1 MEFTK
6 EIEKMFDAEQAIST
20 VEKTALS
27 VLSYVQPTEVRK
39 VLVDLTQ
46 AQVDFTRANMAAFK
60 SMGAMVKTS
69 TQEFTKSFEKVG
81 K

>member
-6 EIEKMFDAEQAIST
+6 EIEKMFDAEQAISS

-60 SMGAMVKTS
+60 SIGAMVKTS

>member
-6 EIEKMFDAEQAIST
+6 EIEKMFDADQAISS

-60 SMGAMVKTS
+60 SIGAMVKTS

>member
-20 VEKTALS
+20 IEKTALS
-27 VLSYVQPTEVRK
+27 VLSYVQPTEVRE
-39 VLVDLTQ
+39 VLVNLTQ

-60 SMGAMVKTS
+60 SIGAMVKTS
-69 TQEFTKSFEKVG
+69 TQEVTKSFEKAR

>member
-27 VLSYVQPTEVRK
+27 VLSYIQPTEVRE
-39 VLVDLTQ
+39 VLVNLTQ
-46 AQVDFTRANMAAFK
+46 AQVDFTRANMVAFK
-60 SMGAMVKTS
+60 SIGAMVKTS
-69 TQEFTKSFEKVG
+69 AQDVTKSFEKAG

>member
-27 VLSYVQPTEVRK
+27 VLSYVQPTEVRE
-39 VLVDLTQ
+39 VLVNLTQ

-60 SMGAMVKTS
+60 SVGAMVKTS
-69 TQEFTKSFEKVG
+69 TQEVTKSFEKAR

>member
-6 EIEKMFDAEQAIST
+6 EIEKMFDADQAIST

-60 SMGAMVKTS
+60 SVGAMVKTS
-69 TQEFTKSFEKVG
+69 TQEVTKSFEKAR

>member
-60 SMGAMVKTS
+60 SVGAMVKTS
-69 TQEFTKSFEKVG
+69 TQEVTKSFEKAR

>member
-6 EIEKMFDAEQAIST
+6 EIEKMFDAEQAISS

-27 VLSYVQPTEVRK
+27 VLSYVQPTEVRE
-39 VLVDLTQ
+39 VLVNLTQ

-60 SMGAMVKTS
+60 SIGAMVKTS
-69 TQEFTKSFEKVG
+69 TQEFTKNFEKVG

>member
-60 SMGAMVKTS
+60 SVGAMVKTS
-69 TQEFTKSFEKVG
+69 AQEFTKNFEKVG

>member
-6 EIEKMFDAEQAIST
+6 EIEKMFDADQAIST

-46 AQVDFTRANMAAFK
+46 AQVDFTRANMSAFK
-60 SMGAMVKTS
+60 SVGAMVKTS
-69 TQEFTKSFEKVG
+69 TQEFTKNFEKVG

>member
-60 SMGAMVKTS
+60 SIGAMVKTS

>member
-60 SMGAMVKTS
+60 SVGAMVKTS

>member
-6 EIEKMFDAEQAIST
+6 EIEKMFDADQAIST

-60 SMGAMVKTS
+60 SVGAMVKTS
-69 TQEFTKSFEKVG
+69 AQEFTKSFEKVG

>member
-60 SMGAMVKTS
+60 SIGAMVKTS
-69 TQEFTKSFEKVG
+69 TQEVTKSFEKAR

>member
-6 EIEKMFDAEQAIST
+6 EIEKMFDADQAIST

-60 SMGAMVKTS
+60 SIGAMVKTS
-69 TQEFTKSFEKVG
+69 TQEVTKSFEKAR

>member
-60 SMGAMVKTS
+60 SVGAMVKTS
-69 TQEFTKSFEKVG
+69 TQEFTKNFEKVG